1 MRSWTLSVFRIKM
14 AQDRVEL
21 PTHGASIRCS
31 TNWATAPFERPW
43 PDLNRRSP
51 PWQGGVLTAT
61 LRGLYVVQLRGK
73 DSNLRPP
80 GYEPDELPTALP
92 RDNKIGK
99 TGFEPTTPW
108 SQTKCSTKLSYFP
121 QLWCFCSTHP
131 RGVEPLTAWFVVKY
145 SIQLSYGC
153 FIAWLA
159 KYFESN
165 KGKHLAKQAGTRYI
179 SGRRDSNPRP
189 PPWQGDVLP
198 LNYFRIS

>member
-1 MRSWTLSVFRIKM
+1 MGLSGLEPPTSPLSGVRSNQLSYRPVFKNKLCSIKQKTK
-14 AQDRVEL
+14 ALKAGDENRTRDNSLEGCGFTTKLHPQL
-21 PTHGASIRCS
+21 AS
-31 TNWATAPFERPW
+31 WRPR

-121 QLWCFCSTHP
+121 QLWCICSTHP

-153 FIAWLA
+153 FI
-159 KYFESN
+159 
-165 KGKHLAKQAGTRYI
+165 
-179 SGRRDSNPRP
+179 
-189 PPWQGDVLP
+189 V
-198 LNYFRIS
+198 